1 MENQFTVDRG
11 SVTIQGKELTIET
24 GKVARQADGAVMV
37 RYGDTVILAS
47 VVAKPMA
54 IPRGFF
60 PLTVDFRAKAY
71 AAGKIPGG
79 FFKREGR
86 PQDKETTSARMIDRP
101 IRPLFPDGYQE
112 EVQIMVMVLS
122 TDREHAS
129 DVLGIV
135 GASAALSISD
145 IPFLGPIGAVRVAKV
160 GDEFV
165 LNPTFAQRS
174 EASLEAVV
182 AGDGESIVMVEGS
195 AREVSEDT
203 FIDALEHAR
212 VGIREIVEAQRSM
225 VERIG
230 KPNREYAAPE
240 DKGELIELVRSSCQD
255 DIRKANEVR
264 EKDDRQALLNA
275 SRDKVLEETAESH
288 PDEAR
293 TIKDMFHDLERDE
306 VRKMILEEGR
316 RVDGRAMDVV
326 RPISCEVGVL
336 PRTHGSAIFT
346 RGQTQALAVTTLGTT
361 SDEQRI
367 DDLEEEGWRS
377 YMLHYNFPPFSV
389 GEVKPNRG
397 PGRREIGHGLL
408 AERALAPVI
417 PKDEDFPYTI
427 RLVSDIL
434 ESNGSSSMATVCGSS
449 LALMDAGVPVPRAV
463 AGVAMGVVAENGKS
477 AILTDILGLEDHLGD
492 MDFKIAGTSVGVT
505 AFQLDSKIKG
515 LEIDMLRRAAS
526 QARDALNHILGEM
539 EKVLPRPRPELSV
552 HAPRIVSITVP
563 REKIGDVIGPGGRT
577 IRRITEE
584 TGAKVDINDEGIVKI
599 TSMGAEAG
607 QNALQMVRLIT
618 DDPEIG
624 KIYSGTVKRV
634 VDFGAFVEI
643 LPGRDGLVHISEL
656 DVRRVAKVEDVVREG
671 DQLDVKVINIDREG
685 KIKLSRKAVLNDGK
699 EGDGGKDSRR
709 PVGNRKRH

>member
-1 MENQFTVDRG
+1 MIDRG
-11 SVTIQGKELTIET
+11 SATIQGKELVIET
-24 GKVARQADGAVMV
+24 GRVARQADGAVTV

-54 IPRGFF
+54 IPRDFF
-60 PLTVDFRAKAY
+60 PLVVDYREKSY

-86 PQDKETTSARMIDRP
+86 PQDKETLSARMIDRP
-101 IRPLFPDGYQE
+101 IRPLFPDAYRE

-129 DVLGIV
+129 DILGIV
-135 GASAALSISD
+135 GASAALSLSD
-145 IPFLGPIGAVRVAKV
+145 IPFIGPIGAVRVAKV

-165 LNPTFAQRS
+165 LNPTFSQRN

-195 AREVSEDT
+195 AREVSEDE
-203 FIDALEHAR
+203 FIDALDFAR
-212 VGIREIVEAQRSM
+212 SSIREIVEVQKAM
-225 VERIG
+225 VARVG
-230 KPNREYAAPE
+230 KPNREFATPE
-240 DKGELIELVRSSCQD
+240 DKEDLAGLVHTFCLE
-255 DIRKANEVR
+255 DIRKANAIQ
-264 EKDDRQALLNA
+264 EKNERKAILDACLDR
-275 SRDKVLEETAESH
+275 VLEEAAEKF
-288 PDEAR
+288 PEEEASAV
-293 TIKDMFHDLERDE
+293 KQMFYQLEREE
-306 VRKMILEEGR
+306 VRRLILEDGR
-316 RVDGRAMDVV
+316 RVDGRSMTTV

-361 SDEQRI
+361 TDEQRI
-367 DDLEEEGWRS
+367 DDLEEESWKS

-389 GEVKPNRG
+389 GEVRPIRG
-397 PGRREIGHGLL
+397 PGRREIGHGML
-408 AERALAPVI
+408 AERALVPVI
-417 PKDEDFPYTI
+417 PADDVFPYTV
-427 RLVSDIL
+427 RVVSDIL
-434 ESNGSSSMATVCGSS
+434 ESNGSSSMATVCSSS
-449 LALMDAGVPVPRAV
+449 LSLMDAGVPVTRAV
-463 AGVAMGVVAENGKS
+463 AGVAMGVVTKNEKT

-492 MDFKIAGTSVGVT
+492 MDFKIAGTGKGVT

-526 QARDALNHILGEM
+526 QARQALDHILGEM
-539 EKVLPRPRPELSV
+539 ERVLARARPELSAY
-552 HAPRIVSITVP
+552 APRIISIAIP

-584 TGAKVDINDEGIVKI
+584 TGAKVDINDDGVVKI
-599 TSMGAEAG
+599 TSMGEEDG
-607 QNALQMVRLIT
+607 QNALRMVRLIT

-685 KIKLSRKAVLNDGK
+685 KIKLSRKAVLTDGK
-699 EGDGGKDSRR
+699 TSDHGRQSGK
-709 PVGNRKRH
+709 PVGNRKRSH